1 MFYFFYGISLATQNF
16 INPAID
22 VIKAKGIV
30 SRIFINV
37 TLVTFSSLLILS
49 MRLFWHSQTRQ
60 LSVSSL

>member
-30 SRIFINV
+30 SILSIMI
-37 TLVTFSSLLILS
+37 TLYSSLQTLS
-49 MRLFWHSQTRQ
+49 MRPYWHSRTQQ
-60 LSVSSL
+60 PSVSSL